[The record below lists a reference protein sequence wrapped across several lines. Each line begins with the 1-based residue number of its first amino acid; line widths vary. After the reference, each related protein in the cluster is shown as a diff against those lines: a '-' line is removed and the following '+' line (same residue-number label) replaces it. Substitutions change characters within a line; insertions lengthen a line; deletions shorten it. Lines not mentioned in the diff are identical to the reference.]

1 MRAVSAPERPDLPD
15 LDVLS
20 RVLDGL
26 RSLPEQTRR
35 RAEGTPGR
43 PVDDGPSDATAV
55 PLPRRR

>member
-1 MRAVSAPERPDLPD
+1 VRAVSAPERPDLPD

-35 RAEGTPGR
+35 RAEGAR
-43 PVDDGPSDATAV
+43 PADDGSSDATAV

>member
-1 MRAVSAPERPDLPD
+1 MSAPERPDLPD